1 MPITGSTD
9 YTDDLRLAHVLA
21 DDADSTTQSRF
32 KALDLHV
39 MSKPDLTP
47 VTDADSAVED
57 GIRRTLS
64 RVRSRDAVIGEEQG
78 TTGHSQRR
86 WIVDPIDGTKNFVRG
101 VPVWATLI
109 ALAVDDEIV
118 LGVVSAPQLQ
128 RRWWASVGNGAWTGR
143 SLLKATKCEVSDVRR
158 LEDASLSYSN
168 LSGWDERD
176 RLDDF
181 VSLTRRCWRTRAYGD
196 FWSYML
202 LAEGAVDIAAEPE
215 LALYDMAALDVI
227 VREAGGRFTSLDGTD
242 GPWGGNALATNGHLH
257 DAALSFL
264 GAMDDDI
271 RPRRAA
277 PRPRLGE
284 QPARAAGSS
293 GPRLSPV
300 PRRPAWLR

>member
-1 MPITGSTD
+1 MRTLSVALVAPSQID

-21 DDADSTTQSRF
+21 DDADSLTTTRF

-47 VTDADSAVED
+47 VTDADQAVEE

-64 RVRSRDAVIGEEQG
+64 RVRSRDAITGEEQG
-78 TTGHSQRR
+78 SSGNSARR

-109 ALAVDDEIV
+109 SLAVDDEVV

-143 SLLKATKCEVSDVRR
+143 SLLKATRMQVSDVRR
-158 LEDASLSYSN
+158 LEDASLSYSS
-168 LSGWDERD
+168 LSGWDDRH

-181 VSLTRRCWRTRAYGD
+181 ISLTRRCWRTRAYGD

-202 LAEGAVDIAAEPE
+202 LAEGAVDLAAEPE
-215 LALYDMAALDVI
+215 LEVYDMAALDVI
-227 VREAGGRFTSLDGTD
+227 VREAGGRFSSLEGTD
-242 GPWGGNALATNGHLH
+242 GPWGGNALASNGHLH
-257 DAALSFL
+257 EAALSFL
-264 GAMDDDI
+264 GAMSGSSDADDPDW
-271 RPRRAA
+271 P
-277 PRPRLGE
+277 
-284 QPARAAGSS
+284 SS
-293 GPRLSPV
+293 GPGTVSDLRSH
-300 PRRPAWLR
+300 RRDE

>member
-1 MPITGSTD
+1 MAADRTD

-21 DDADSTTQSRF
+21 DDADALTTDRF

-47 VTDADSAVED
+47 VTDADEAVEE

-64 RVRSRDAVIGEEQG
+64 RVRSRDAVTGEEQG
-78 TTGHSQRR
+78 TTGSSQRR
-86 WIVDPIDGTKNFVRG
+86 WVVDPIDGTKNFVRG

-109 ALAVDDEIV
+109 ALVVDDEVV

-128 RRWWASVGNGAWTGR
+128 RRWWASRGNGAWTGR
-143 SLLKATKCEVSDVRR
+143 SLLKATRMQVSDVRR
-158 LEDASLSYSN
+158 LEDAHLAYSSLG
-168 LSGWDERD
+168 GWEERG

-181 VSLTRRCWRTRAYGD
+181 LSLMRRCWRTRGYGD

-202 LAEGAVDIAAEPE
+202 LAEGAVDVAAEPE
-215 LALYDMAALDVI
+215 LEVYDMAALDVI

-257 DAALSFL
+257 DAALSFVGGL
-264 GAMDDDI
+264 SDDHAGDADWPTSGPGTVSDLRSR
-271 RPRRAA
+271 RPR
-277 PRPRLGE
+277 PI
-284 QPARAAGSS
+284 GSE
-293 GPRLSPV
+293 
-300 PRRPAWLR
+300 